1 MPPAV
6 AAAGIGAASTLGG
19 ALIGRS
25 GQNRAIGAQERA
37 TQAQIALERERD
49 AARQRRYDAAMVD
62 YRKEKDFYDQTR
74 RQLLEH
80 YYGIKQPAPAAPAPA
95 PGGQGQGM
103 APVGGVTLGG
113 LMSRPPVASGGP
125 ALGPSAVLGPPDP
138 GQPSP
143 DAEADVFDWRRYGV
157 S

>member
-80 YYGIKQPAPAAPAPA
+80 YYGIKQPAPAAPAAA
-95 PGGQGQGM
+95 PGGQGQGL
-103 APVGGVTLGG
+103 TLGG
-113 LMSRPPVASGGP
+113 LMGGAPPAFGGP
-125 ALGPSAVLGPPDP
+125 AQGPPAVLGPPDP